1 MRRRKNRKQK
11 VIYTYIAAFA
21 AVAFL
26 ALLYVYMPALEKLI
40 YNPGPLPINN
50 VTSNSPLAQ
59 NIIGYQN
66 TIGNNITQS
75 LFPQS
80 GFNTKIRLG
89 DLVPRLVA
97 SGALNISKIKALY
110 GNNLTQQELNI
121 LTQANYSN
129 LTLSLH
135 NANFLL
141 LVFWAAGIA
150 NKNPILDNFVASAG
164 GTNMSYF
171 ASTGGWTLGTDNN
184 SMVYFNKVRL
194 INLTPIQQSEANY
207 TAMHSYRPCCN
218 NPTGFP
224 DCNHGAA
231 LLALEELGASQH
243 LNQTELN
250 QLALQAQ
257 TLWFPSYYQDT
268 AILMQSKNMSY
279 WGNAAEILDANY
291 SSGSGW
297 YSNVYK
303 PLQQQNLLP
312 ASRGGVSCGA

>member
-1 MRRRKNRKQK
+1 MAKRKNRKTTRT
-11 VIYTYIAAFA
+11 YTYVAIG
-21 AVAFL
+21 AVLAFL
-26 ALLYVYMPALEKLI
+26 AIMYAYAPTLEKLI
-40 YNPGPLPINN
+40 YSPGPVPISTIT
-50 VTSNSPLAQ
+50 TSTAGQ
-59 NIIGYQN
+59 NATGYQGN
-66 TIGNNITQS
+66 TGNNITQS

-80 GFNTKIRLG
+80 GFRTKIKLG

-97 SGALNISKIKALY
+97 SGALNTSKIRALY
-110 GNNLTQQELNI
+110 GNNLTQQELNM

-129 LTLSLH
+129 LTLSSH

-141 LVFWAAGIA
+141 LVFWAVGIA
-150 NKNPILDNFVASAG
+150 NKNPILDNFVARAG
-164 GTNMSYF
+164 SSNMSYF

-184 SMVYFNKVRL
+184 SLVYFNKVRL
-194 INLTPIQQSEANY
+194 INLTPTQQAEANY

-231 LLALEELGASQH
+231 LLALEELGASQG

-250 QLALQAQ
+250 TLALEAQ

-268 AILMQSKNMSY
+268 AILLQSKNMSY
-279 WGNAAEILDANY
+279 WGDAAAILDANY

-303 PLQQQNLLP
+303 PLQEQNLLP
-312 ASRGGVSCGA
+312 QSRGGVSCGA